1 MFERVKRL
9 YNGGKGSLT
18 LDGVKRA
25 VAWDW
30 ITAEQYAEITGEAY
44 TE

>member
-9 YNGGKGSLT
+9 YDGGSLNVE
-18 LDGVKRA
+18 GVKRA
-25 VAWDW
+25 VAFGW

-44 TE
+44 TA